1 MRIRLAPGFSGDD
14 LRDALRCHRACL
26 AGGPGRVLKDD
37 LRTRVSAVALP
48 GGSSVVEKEYRAT
61 GLRRR
66 VEDLLRPTA
75 PLREWQAALALSR
88 RGVAAARIRAL
99 ALPRPLAARSAFVVQ
114 EELVGAVPVN
124 RFVMGREFGSQGWVR
139 RRALVDAVAD
149 WLHALHAGGIE
160 HRDLKGSNLLVR
172 EVGSSFEL
180 LPVDLAAVRI
190 GRSVSET
197 RRAEALAQLCAS
209 TPLAVSRAERFR
221 FVVRYL
227 AEPTRERSR
236 RLFRSAERLTRE
248 RNCVWDPAY
257 AGRELEDPS

>member
-1 MRIRLAPGFSGDD
+1 M
-14 LRDALRCHRACL
+14 
-26 AGGPGRVLKDD
+26 
-37 LRTRVSAVALP
+37 AVALP
-48 GGSSVVEKEYRAT
+48 GGSSVVVKEYRAT

-66 VEDLLRPTA
+66 VEDLLRPSA

-248 RNCVWDPAY
+248 RSCVWDPAY